1 METGNAR
8 FLENG
13 EISGSKKT
21 RVVNFEE
28 IRVDVPTFDPY
39 RKVVVPQTI
48 PQAEENEQ
56 HDENPSPPHVSP
68 LHEDTTIENIVHNR
82 QF

>member
-13 EISGSKKT
+13 EISVSEKT

-39 RKVVVPQTI
+39 QKNYCTSDFTI
-48 PQAEENEQ
+48 G
-56 HDENPSPPHVSP
+56 
-68 LHEDTTIENIVHNR
+68 
-82 QF
+82 